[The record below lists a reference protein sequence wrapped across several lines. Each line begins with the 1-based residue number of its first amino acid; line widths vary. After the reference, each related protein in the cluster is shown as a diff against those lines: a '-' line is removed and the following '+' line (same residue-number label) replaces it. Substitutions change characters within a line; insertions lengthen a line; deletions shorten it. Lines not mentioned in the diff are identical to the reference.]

1 MQGGINMLKERLKEY
16 TELINDELDKLIK
29 IENCPEK
36 ELFESMK
43 YSLMAGGKRLRP
55 ALIFEG
61 YRLFK
66 NDYKEV
72 SAFACAMEMVHTFS
86 LIHDDLP
93 AIDNDDLRRGKPTNH
108 KVYGESTAILA
119 GDGLL
124 DYAYKVIAS
133 VLQEPKNIENKIRA
147 FKIFADNVFDM
158 IKGEYVDIENEG
170 KEISLDELMYMH
182 DNKTAALIRA
192 SLTIGATLAGASC
205 DEINVLREYAD
216 IIGLTFQIRDDILGE
231 IGDEK
236 ILGKPIGHD
245 KINGKRTFV
254 TVLGMEEAEKQLE
267 EKTNEA
273 INTLVKLADY
283 DTTFL
288 KELAIF
294 IKERN
299 N

>member
-1 MQGGINMLKERLKEY
+1 MLKERLKEY
-16 TELINDELDKLIK
+16 TSLINNELDKLIK

-36 ELFESMK
+36 ELLESMK

-55 ALIFEG
+55 ALVLEG

-66 NDYKEV
+66 DDYEKAV
-72 SAFACAMEMVHTFS
+72 PFACAMEMVHTFS

-108 KVYGESTAILA
+108 KVFGESTAILA

-124 DYAYKVIAS
+124 DYAYKVIAND
-133 VLQEPKNIENKIRA
+133 LQSAENIENKVKA
-147 FKIFADNVFDM
+147 FKIFSDNVFDM
-158 IKGEYVDIENEG
+158 IKGEYVDVENED
-170 KEISLDELMYMH
+170 KDILLSELMYMH

-192 SLTIGATLAGASC
+192 SLTMGATLAGASE
-205 DEINVLREYAD
+205 DEMETLTEYAN

-231 IGDEK
+231 IGDEL

-245 KINGKRTFV
+245 KTNGKRTFV
-254 TVLGMEEAEKQLE
+254 TVLGMEEAKKQLE
-267 EKTNEA
+267 EKTEEA
-273 INTLVKLADY
+273 INVLVKFSNHNTD
-283 DTTFL
+283 FFN
-288 KELAIF
+288 ELAIF

>member
-1 MQGGINMLKERLKEY
+1 MLKEKLKEY
-16 TELINDELDKLIK
+16 TSLINDELDRLIK
-29 IENCPEK
+29 TQNCPEK
-36 ELFESMK
+36 ELIESMK

-55 ALIFEG
+55 ALVLEG

-66 NDYKEV
+66 PDYEN
-72 SAFACAMEMVHTFS
+72 AIPFACAMEMVHTFS

-108 KVYGESTAILA
+108 KVFGESTAILA

-124 DYAYKVIAS
+124 DFAYKVIAND
-133 VLQEPKNIENKIRA
+133 LQNPENIENKVKA
-147 FKIFADNVFDM
+147 FKIFSDNVFDM
-158 IKGEYVDIENEG
+158 IKGEYVDVENEG
-170 KEISLDELMYMH
+170 KDILLSELMYMH

-192 SLTIGATLAGASC
+192 SLTIGATLAGAS
-205 DEINVLREYAD
+205 DSKIKVLTEYAN

-236 ILGKPIGHD
+236 VLGKPIGHD
-245 KINGKRTFV
+245 KTNGKCTFV
-254 TVLGMEEAEKQLE
+254 TVLGMEEAKKQLE
-267 EKTNEA
+267 QKTDEA
-273 INTLVKLADY
+273 LNVLVKFSNYNTD
-283 DTTFL
+283 FFN
-288 KELAIF
+288 ELAVF

>member
-1 MQGGINMLKERLKEY
+1 MLKEKLKEY
-16 TELINDELDKLIK
+16 TSLINDELDRLIK
-29 IENCPEK
+29 TQNCPEK
-36 ELFESMK
+36 ELIESMK

-55 ALIFEG
+55 ALVLEG

-66 NDYKEV
+66 PDYEN
-72 SAFACAMEMVHTFS
+72 AIPFACAMEMVHTFS

-108 KVYGESTAILA
+108 KVFGESTAILA

-124 DYAYKVIAS
+124 DFAYKVIAND
-133 VLQEPKNIENKIRA
+133 LQNPENIENKVKA
-147 FKIFADNVFDM
+147 FKIFSDNVFDM
-158 IKGEYVDIENEG
+158 IKGEYVDVENEG
-170 KEISLDELMYMH
+170 KDILLSELMYMH

-192 SLTIGATLAGASC
+192 SLTIGATLAGAS
-205 DEINVLREYAD
+205 DSEIKGLNEYAN

-236 ILGKPIGHD
+236 VLGKPIGHD
-245 KINGKRTFV
+245 KTNGKCTFV
-254 TVLGMEEAEKQLE
+254 TVLGMEEAKKQLE
-267 EKTNEA
+267 QKTDEA
-273 INTLVKLADY
+273 LNVLVKFSNYNTD
-283 DTTFL
+283 FFN
-288 KELAIF
+288 ELAVF